1 MGLSRFFCVCAAL
14 MLFTSSSV
22 SAVEPPTMLSAL
34 LNQHQQGTGVPDAR
48 FSNLE
53 EASLFYQRLNQQAH
67 WPRLAGGS
75 LLRQDDRDTEITIL
89 RQQLML
95 LGDYRRLTQ
104 ALIDEE
110 YFDQELSEAL
120 KQFQYRHGA
129 KVDGILG
136 PKSRALLNVPPS
148 QRLNQLSLNQYRV
161 SQFRALALGRYIQV
175 NIPEFRLR
183 LVDQGDTVLQLKTIV
198 GRKKRKTPVFTT
210 DIKALVM
217 NPSWTVPKSIG
228 WKDII
233 PAWQADPEYLSRKNL
248 SVAQGWGNQRVLLP
262 SSEVEPQSMYNSD
275 EYRYFWEAP
284 GQGNTLGRIKF
295 LSHSR
300 YAIYLHDTSAPGLF
314 NRDRRDL
321 SSGCIRVER
330 AEDLAQHLIQLDSP
344 EQLPQLGSTL
354 MTEKT
359 SEIYLRHPVPV
370 HMTYWTAWVDNQG
383 LLNFRDDI
391 YRRDEWEH
399 SQLFATSQLGSPKF

>member
-1 MGLSRFFCVCAAL
+1 MGLSRFLCVCAAL
-14 MLFTSSSV
+14 MISTISSV
-22 SAVEPPTMLSAL
+22 FAVESTTLFSVSI
-34 LNQHQQGTGVPDAR
+34 NQHQQDVGVSDAR

-53 EASLFYQRLNQQAH
+53 EATLFYQRLNQQAH
-67 WPRLAGGS
+67 WPRLAGRS
-75 LLRQDDRDTEITIL
+75 LLRQGDRHAEVAIL

-95 LGDYRRLTQ
+95 LGDYQRLTQ
-104 ALIDEE
+104 GLVEEE
-110 YFDQELSEAL
+110 YFDQELTQAFKL
-120 KQFQYRHGA
+120 FQYRHGA

-136 PKSRALLNVPPS
+136 PQSRKLLNISPS
-148 QRLNQLSLNQYRV
+148 KRLNQLSLNQYRV
-161 SQFRALALGRYIQV
+161 SQFRALALGRYIHV

-183 LVDQGDTVLQLKTIV
+183 LVDQGDIVLQLKTIV
-198 GRKKRKTPVFTT
+198 GREKRKTPVFTT

-233 PAWQADPEYLSRKNL
+233 PAWQADPEYLRRKNL
-248 SVAQGWGNQRVLLP
+248 SVAQGWGHQRVLLP

-330 AEDLAQHLIQLDSP
+330 AEYLAQRLLQLDSP
-344 EQLPQLGSTL
+344 EQLSRLDSTL
-354 MTEKT
+354 MTEQT

-391 YRRDEWEH
+391 YRRDGWEH
-399 SQLFATSQLGSPKF
+399 RQLLAARQVEGDML